1 MNSTGIAEGSAI
13 DIHSEGAAK
22 VALKAFFRIA
32 DAWGLDTEEQMMLL
46 GGQTS
51 TYRQWRDGHISEGL
65 PTETLERISLVLNI
79 YAALHTLL
87 PDAALADAWPRRPN
101 SAPLFGG
108 GDALAKMLSGTLND
122 LRSVALYL
130 QSHVSGTCT

>member
-51 TYRQWRDGHISEGL
+51 TFGRLRDGHISEGL
-65 PTETLERISLVLNI
+65 PTETLERISLVINI